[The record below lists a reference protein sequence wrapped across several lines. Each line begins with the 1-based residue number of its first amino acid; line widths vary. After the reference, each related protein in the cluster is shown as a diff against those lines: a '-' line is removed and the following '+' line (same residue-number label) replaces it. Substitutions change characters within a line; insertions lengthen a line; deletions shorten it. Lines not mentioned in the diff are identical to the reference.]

1 MENWQLT
8 LVILAS
14 VFVGALI
21 PLFIM
26 IAIAFYRA
34 GREMAEIGARLTRT
48 LTQVETVSDR
58 VEVLSRGFKGGE
70 TNIADLLTSVG
81 DLARG
86 LERNMKI
93 INIFSAI
100 MASVGPAIAA
110 YVKTR
115 FPAEET
121 GKSLTPDV
129 TAVPGNGSPPS
140 PSGGSNGKRSARVQK
155 ADSIP

>member
-8 LVILAS
+8 LIILAS

-21 PLFIM
+21 PLLIM
-26 IAIAFYRA
+26 ITIAFYRA
-34 GREMAEIGARLTRT
+34 GREIAEIGARLTQT
-48 LTQVETVSDR
+48 VTQFEIVSDR

-81 DLARG
+81 NLARG

-100 MASVGPAIAA
+100 MASVGPAVAA
-110 YVKTR
+110 LVKTR
-115 FPAEET
+115 FPEEET
-121 GKSLTPDV
+121 GKPLAPDV
-129 TAVPGNGSPPS
+129 VAVPEDGPPPS
-140 PSGGSNGKRSARVQK
+140 ASAV
-155 ADSIP
+155 AP

>member
-1 MENWQLT
+1 MDNGQLT

-34 GREMAEIGARLTRT
+34 GRKMAEIGARLTRI
-48 LTQVETVSDR
+48 LTQFETISDR
-58 VEVLSRGFKGGE
+58 VEMLSRGFKGGE

-81 DLARG
+81 HLAHG

-93 INIFSAI
+93 INIFSTI
-100 MASVGPAIAA
+100 MVSVGTAIAA
-110 YVKTR
+110 FVKTR
-115 FPAEET
+115 FPGEET
-121 GKSLTPDV
+121 GKPPTPDV
-129 TAVPGNGSPPS
+129 NEVPENGPPPS
-140 PSGGSNGKRSARVQK
+140 PSAGSPEATNDAH
-155 ADSIP
+155 

>member
-21 PLFIM
+21 PLLVM
-26 IAIAFYRA
+26 LAIALYRV
-34 GREMAEIGARLTRT
+34 GREIAEIGARLRRT

-58 VEVLSRGFKGGE
+58 IEVLSRGFKGGE

-81 DLARG
+81 TLARG

-93 INIFSAI
+93 IGVFSAI
-100 MASVGPAIAA
+100 MASLGPVIAA
-110 YVKTR
+110 FVKSW
-115 FPAEET
+115 FPGEET
-121 GKSLTPDV
+121 EKPPTPDV
-129 TAVPGNGSPPS
+129 AAVPESGPPPS
-140 PSGGSNGKRSARVQK
+140 PSAVSPEANMDAH
-155 ADSIP
+155 

>member
-21 PLFIM
+21 PLLIM
-26 IAIAFYRA
+26 IAITFYRT
-34 GREMAEIGARLTRT
+34 GREIVEVSARLRRT

-58 VEVLSRGFKGGE
+58 LEVLSRGFKGGE
-70 TNIADLLTSVG
+70 KDIADLMASLGT
-81 DLARG
+81 LARG
-86 LERNMKI
+86 LEQNMKI

-100 MASVGPAIAA
+100 MAAVGPVVAA
-110 YVKTR
+110 FIKTR

-121 GKSLTPDV
+121 GRPPEPDAA
-129 TAVPGNGSPPS
+129 TAPENGPPPFSSAASPGANMD
-140 PSGGSNGKRSARVQK
+140 AH
-155 ADSIP
+155 